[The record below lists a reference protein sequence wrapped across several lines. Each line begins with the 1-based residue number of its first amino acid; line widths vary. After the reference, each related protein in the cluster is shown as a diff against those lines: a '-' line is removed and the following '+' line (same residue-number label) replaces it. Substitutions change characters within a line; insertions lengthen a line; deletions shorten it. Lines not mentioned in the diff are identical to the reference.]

1 MFQSLKKA
9 LYFPLA
15 YYFRTFAKIKLSRWN
30 PRIFV
35 ITGSSG
41 KTTLLHLVESQIGD
55 SARYSHHANSS
66 YGIPFDIL
74 GLERKT
80 LMIYEWFELFFKAPF
95 LAMSRVPSQ
104 KLYIVE
110 ADCDRP
116 GEGKFLSTLLA
127 PEVSIWLSS
136 SRSHSMNFD
145 KLIKQGKPRT
155 NMVRGKFPNVEQA
168 IAYEYG
174 HFLEKTDKLVIYNS
188 DSKLING
195 ELARTRAQKIAIS
208 SKNLQEYEVSK
219 GGSAFKINN
228 NVYKFKFLLPE
239 AVFYSIEATLKLI
252 KYLDKPFDDTFKNFK
267 NPPGRSSIFQGV
279 RGTTIIDSCYN
290 SNFSS
295 ASEVI
300 SMFNKMQADKKWVV
314 IGDML
319 EQGKSEKDEHEKL
332 AQLIVESNYN
342 RVILLGPRI
351 IIHGYP
357 IIEKHYKDRVV
368 AQTSPKDV
376 HDYLL
381 SNLAGGET
389 VLFKG
394 ARFLEGVIE
403 NLLTDRKDADKLA
416 RREKVW
422 KIRRKK
428 WGL

>member
-15 YYFRTFAKIKLSRWN
+15 YYFRSLAKIKLSRWN

-55 SARYSHHANSS
+55 FARYSHHANSS

-74 GLERKT
+74 GLERST
-80 LMIYEWFELFFKAPF
+80 LMPYEWFELFLKAPF
-95 LAMSRVPSQ
+95 LTFSKVPKQ
-104 KLYIVE
+104 KVYVVE

-116 GEGKFLSTLLA
+116 GEGRFLSTLLA
-127 PEVSIWLSS
+127 PEVTIWLSS
-136 SRSHSMNFD
+136 SRTHSMNFD
-145 KLIKQGKPRT
+145 RVIEQGKF
-155 NMVRGKFPNVEQA
+155 KSVEEA
-168 IAYEYG
+168 IAFEYG
-174 HFLEKTDKLVIYNS
+174 YFLEVTNKLAIVNS
-188 DSKLING
+188 DSELINKQ
-195 ELARTRAQKIAIS
+195 LPRSQAKKIEIS
-208 SKNLQEYEVSK
+208 NKSLQNYGVSK
-219 GGSAFKINN
+219 GGSIFKINN

-239 AVFYSIEATLKLI
+239 AVFYSIEVTLKLI
-252 KYLDKPFDDTFKNFK
+252 KYLNKPFDDTFKNFK

-300 SMFNKMQADKKWVV
+300 NMFSKMQAEKKWVV

-332 AQLIVESNYN
+332 AQLIIGSNYN
-342 RVILLGPRI
+342 RIILLGPRI
-351 IIHGYP
+351 IGHGLE
-357 IIEKHYKDRVV
+357 ILKKHYGDNVV
-368 AQTSPKDV
+368 TFMFPREV
-376 HDYLL
+376 LDYLKD
-381 SNLAGGET
+381 NLAGGEMI
-389 VLFKG
+389 LFKG

-403 NLLTDRKDADKLA
+403 NLLENKEDAAKLA
-416 RREKVW
+416 RREKIW
-422 KIRRKK
+422 EIRRKK
-428 WGL
+428 WDL